1 MGYFACERAMLMKLG
16 TSEEEF
22 DELSGEEQLK
32 MIDDFIDS
40 ANLEFEKWQAE

>member
-1 MGYFACERAMLMKLG
+1 MAYFACERAMLMKLG
-16 TSEEEF
+16 ISEEEF